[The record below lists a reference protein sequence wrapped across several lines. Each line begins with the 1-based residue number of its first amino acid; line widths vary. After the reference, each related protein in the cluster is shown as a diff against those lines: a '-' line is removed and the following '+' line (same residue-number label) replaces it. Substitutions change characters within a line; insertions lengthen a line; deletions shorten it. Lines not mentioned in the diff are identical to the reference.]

1 MTTHSTTTD
10 KAVSGEQPL
19 TRSSV
24 DYRPSIYAINAA
36 AITEPYAVQQL
47 SADINSY
54 NVDIIAVTETH
65 LKNKHTDCVVAIP
78 RYSLLS
84 WLAAWRSG

>member
-1 MTTHSTTTD
+1 VTTHSTTTD

-36 AITEPYAVQQL
+36 AITVQQL

-54 NVDIIAVTETH
+54 NVDIIAATETH

-78 RYSLLS
+78 RYTLLS